1 MKFHTGFNYLC
12 TNLEM
17 GSLSL
22 KMEAIFLVILYSIV
36 IMLGSSRNIL
46 YPSRIDIGNE
56 LCMCVCVCY
65 VIHRKLDRQE
75 VDDVIGQD

>member
-1 MKFHTGFNYLC
+1 
-12 TNLEM
+12 M

-56 LCMCVCVCY
+56 LCMCMWCMLY
-65 VIHRKLDRQE
+65 T
-75 VDDVIGQD
+75 GS